1 MRTLIHHGGSLGD
14 SLLSL
19 PCIRAIKSSA
29 SSIHFIGQRD
39 IAELLNKAGC
49 AATFSSAD
57 SADYSSLYTAA
68 DERTREFLAS
78 FDRAFIFTTLSDSP
92 VAANIGAVVPRTMTI
107 AAVPPEGAGIHTADY
122 RLAQLRLPLHCAPAP
137 VLRLSGMQANNAQ
150 RLLGDAGRVGGRLLV
165 AVHPGSG
172 GRRKCWPLERYF
184 ELIARLA
191 ADPHPFFL
199 LFSGPAEEDVKE
211 QIDRFVLGRNDAVHI
226 AGGKLTAAASLLSQC
241 NLYVG
246 NDSGFSHLA
255 AAVNCRVLAL
265 FGPTDPAVWK
275 PVGIHVEVVSAGCAS
290 SIDRLSVETV
300 YRKAAS
306 LLAQNPVLNC

>member
-19 PCIRAIKSSA
+19 PCIMAIKASS
-29 SSIHFIGQRD
+29 SSIHFIGQGD
-39 IAELLNKAGC
+39 IAEFLNKAGY
-49 AATFSSAD
+49 AETFSSAD
-57 SADYSSLYTAA
+57 RADYTSLYTAA
-68 DERTREFLAS
+68 SERVREFLAS
-78 FDRAFIFTTLSDSP
+78 FDRAFIFTTLNDSP
-92 VAANIGAVVPRTMTI
+92 VAANIGAVVPCTRMI
-107 AAVPPEGAGIHTADY
+107 AAVPPEGAGIHAAVS
-122 RLAQLRLPLHCAPAP
+122 RLTQLRFPLQSAPAP
-137 VLRLSGMQANNAQ
+137 GLRISGMHENNAQ
-150 RLLGDAGRVGGRLLV
+150 RLLGDAGCVGGRLLV

-191 ADPHPFFL
+191 TDPRPFFL
-199 LFSGPAEEDVKE
+199 LFSGPAEEDLKE
-211 QIDRFVLGRNDAVHI
+211 RIDRFVLGRNDAVHI

-241 NLYVG
+241 NLFVG

-275 PVGIHVEVVSAGCAS
+275 PVGIHVEVVSAGCAVP
-290 SIDRLSVETV
+290 IDCLSVEPV

-306 LLAQNPVLNC
+306 LLAQNPVLSC